1 MAIDQGQKKT
11 NPSPYDQV
19 IVMSQRFINAS
30 FARMWQEAPYD
41 DPLKLFERTGPRT
54 QDMVKVTF
62 EPPQIFIPAFDRDY
76 PGQVYLRM
84 KVLRGRIYLY
94 SNSTN
99 QYPDPFDMDGW
110 DLYFKMRIRHKNS
123 NRNDAKY
130 RDYQNQSGFTGAI
143 FELTQLYM
151 GLSDPSNPDEAFDD
165 RKSTYA
171 ATVLTQN
178 AKENLKKVMADWV
191 KSAGLEKPRVNLLG
205 YVFTSQ
211 QPQTLPGAE
220 SSLVP
225 KIIDYNVYPWRG
237 PDGSETER
245 DGIDENALCIL
256 VTTGS
261 HQAPYPPGINYS
273 GPFVERGA
281 TLCINAN
288 CFWEDWILRDFQ
300 TVARDTEII
309 VDRPPL
315 SMGVPG
321 KWNIGVKYHFGSK
334 ETPSSFRFQ
343 RHVTNGRTS
352 WAWAG
357 KLHKTRSNTVNLKL
371 GGGKLYPMVIDET
384 SQSWITIEP
393 DSGDERM
400 FSIKGRHVFYHA
412 LLWNK
417 DKKYSQWVT
426 LIADWHINFKL
437 QAINDGG
444 LEIAPQLRD
453 RSWLTIQTKKGTIIR
468 TNEGYLKN
476 KATTMESE
484 LRKRLEHAVS
494 QISKKLN
501 QAFQV
506 QHKFIMPAS
515 GVFAMR
521 YPKFNNRGD
530 LLVELEYL
538 DFSAPNSRAV
548 VPTEHVVDNT
558 QESDHF
564 PFHKIPSISQDYP
577 SRQPV
582 DHDHHCLT
590 REHFQDD
597 VYDEYH
603 IDEDEFHGDHHYHPG
618 EHDDEHEDHRPDSF
632 KHTERNWPE
641 PGDSPFHSDNEPDS
655 HKPPD
660 KKTDGHTP
668 DERADPD
675 DHSRPHRRPQPG
687 RTGHKDYANDD
698 DDYY

>member
-1 MAIDQGQKKT
+1 MAIEQGQKKT

-19 IVMSQRFINAS
+19 IVMSQSFINAS
-30 FARMWQEAPYD
+30 LARMWQVAPYN
-41 DPLKLFERTGPRT
+41 DPLKLFERNGPRT

-62 EPPQIFIPAFDRDY
+62 EPPQIFIPAPDRDY

-99 QYPDPFDMDGW
+99 AFPDPYDMDGW
-110 DLYFKMRIRHKNS
+110 DLYFKMRIRHKDS
-123 NRNDAKY
+123 DRNDPKY
-130 RDYQNQSGFTGAI
+130 TAYQNQSGFTGAI

-171 ATVLTQN
+171 ATSLTPD
-178 AKENLKKVMADWV
+178 AKKNLRTVMADWV
-191 KSAGLEKPRVNLLG
+191 RSARLEKPRCNLLG

-211 QPQTLPGAE
+211 QPQTY
-220 SSLVP
+220 
-225 KIIDYNVYPWRG
+225 YNVYPWRG
-237 PDGSETER
+237 PDGSDGDK

-281 TLCINAN
+281 TLCINVN
-288 CFWEDWILRDFQ
+288 CFWEDWILRDIQ
-300 TVARDTEII
+300 AVARDTEII
-309 VDRPPL
+309 VDKPPL
-315 SMGVPG
+315 SMGGPR
-321 KWNIGVKYHFGSK
+321 KWVIGVKYHFGSK
-334 ETPSSFRFQ
+334 ETPSFQ
-343 RHVTNGRTS
+343 RQVKNGRTS

-357 KLHKTRSNTVNLKL
+357 KLHKTRSNTSNVNIE
-371 GGGKLYPMVIDET
+371 GGKPFPMVIDET

-393 DSGDERM
+393 DSGDGRM

-417 DKKYSQWVT
+417 DKKYSQWVK

-453 RSWLTIQTKKGTIIR
+453 RSWLKIQTKKGTFIR

-476 KATTMESE
+476 KARTMENE
-484 LRKRLEHAVS
+484 LRKRLENAVS
-494 QISKKLN
+494 GISRKLN

-506 QHKFIMPAS
+506 QHKFIMPGS

-521 YPKFNNRGD
+521 HPKFNDRGD

-538 DFSAPNSRAV
+538 NFSAPNSRAV

-558 QESDHF
+558 AESDHF
-564 PFHKIPSISQDYP
+564 PFDKIPSISPDYP

-582 DHDHHCLT
+582 DHHDLCLT
-590 REHFQDD
+590 RDHFQDD
-597 VYDEYH
+597 VYHEYH
-603 IDEDEFHGDHHYHPG
+603 VDEDELHGDHHYHPG
-618 EHDDEHEDHRPDSF
+618 EHDNEHEDHRPDPF
-632 KHTERNWPE
+632 KHTERTWPE
-641 PGDSPFHSDNEPDS
+641 PGDSPFHSDNDEPDD
-655 HKPPD
+655 HKTPD
-660 KKTDGHTP
+660 KKPDDHTP
-668 DERADPD
+668 DERAHPE

-687 RTGHKDYANDD
+687 RTGHKDYASDD